1 MNEAMN
7 RPSSGAV
14 ARGLVVVMIA
24 VVVGVLLLRSSDDA
38 ITVAAG
44 DDSLTAP
51 GVTSP
56 VNTTVAVDTEVPTD
70 TTTDAT
76 TAETGTESTEV
87 PGETAA
93 PTDTTV
99 APEASTPATA
109 VAVDGFD
116 PRPSNEVRVQVAN
129 STGIAGVA
137 GSTTEDLSTRNYIT
151 LTAANILGTALP
163 RTKVYHEPGWLLE
176 AQAVA
181 QVLGLDP
188 QTDVFRIFN
197 DTSAVEP
204 YEDPNVLVVLGLDMA
219 EG

>member
-44 DDSLTAP
+44 DDGLTAP

-70 TTTDAT
+70 AT
-76 TAETGTESTEV
+76 TAETGTESTEGTEV

-151 LTAANILGTALP
+151 LIAANILGTALP
-163 RTKVYHEPGWLLE
+163 RTKVYYEPGWLLE